1 MRCMYSRQR
10 DMAHEPGAGVFDGL
24 TKLGGVPNAYL
35 AFRPVSTLLETLS
48 SMTRSKTTA
57 SQAALEDWTAS
68 GGSLAPVGVY
78 RTLTYRPK
86 DRRLGLGVANYIGSG
101 QSDKGTEEYDWRMAG
116 LRSRVAQLRLRY
128 GSPCD
133 SYCGLETRN
142 ANVDL
147 RGLSAHFGHQQE
159 HQAAGAGEA
168 CTVAET
174 IAQWL
179 RIWFDI

>member
-1 MRCMYSRQR
+1 MYSRQR

-35 AFRPVSTLLETLS
+35 AFRRVLCSKRYHLLCPDR
-48 SMTRSKTTA
+48 TRPSAK
-57 SQAALEDWTAS
+57 QLVECIEDWTAL